1 MLLPLSVCGRKM
13 SLFRFFPE
21 KAILQQSDGSIE
33 RLQKSFDGR
42 ASTLSMLWPRSAPSC
57 AGFCI
62 SGDGGGIQWAEV
74 MNMHLLSLAP
84 LETRSDTPRLVLTG
98 REELLIEQH
107 AGLFPMKPGAS
118 G

>member
-1 MLLPLSVCGRKM
+1 M
-13 SLFRFFPE
+13 
-21 KAILQQSDGSIE
+21 
-33 RLQKSFDGR
+33 
-42 ASTLSMLWPRSAPSC
+42 PRSAPSC

-84 LETRSDTPRLVLTG
+84 PETRSDTPRLVLTG

-118 G
+118 GEEPARACVQSRGKTWLSRGSACGIC